1 MKKFSGVQF
10 SCHYAFNTN
19 CDFYCKPSMK
29 GGHRHNHIYNK
40 CHKHV
45 FRSKLSR
52 KNIDREDKKEF
63 VRVFYLGLRLNHNFG
78 EFLHKIF
85 HKNNQSTAHK
95 AKENK

>member
-10 SCHYAFNTN
+10 NFHYAFHTDGPN
-19 CDFYCKPSMK
+19 YCKPPMK
-29 GGHRHNHIYNK
+29 GGHRHNHVYNK

-45 FRSKLSR
+45 FRSKQAR
-52 KNIDREDKKEF
+52 KNVDREDKKEF

-85 HKNNQSTAHK
+85 HKNNNSTAQQGK
-95 AKENK
+95 G